1 MHRQFY
7 SFCFGMDFRFKNRTL
22 FRNRYPGNR
31 FLYFIYKQSTMA
43 DTEISTKNWYA
54 VHTRTKWESRVC
66 KNLEKKKINH
76 FCPGVFR
83 RNLFRND
90 MEALFPSH
98 VFIYADEHERC
109 LVSRMEGVINFVY
122 WLSKPAIIPIKEIES
137 IKDFMNCVSEVSV
150 EKTNILPDKPVGF
163 AAYPSANG
171 IEWGQEKSGLFRLA
185 LPSLGYI
192 LAGLPAKSGVNRY
205 SNPLPVLNVGHAHGS
220 LMGLL
225 LK

>member
-1 MHRQFY
+1 M
-7 SFCFGMDFRFKNRTL
+7 
-22 FRNRYPGNR
+22 P
-31 FLYFIYKQSTMA
+31 

-54 VHTRTKWESRVC
+54 VHTRIKWESRVC
-66 KNLEKKKINH
+66 KSLEKKKINH
-76 FCPGVFR
+76 FCPGVFK

-137 IKDFMNCVSEVSV
+137 IKNFMNCVSEVVTV
-150 EKTNILPDKPVGF
+150 EKTNILPDKPVSF
-163 AAYPSANG
+163 AAYPTANG
-171 IEWGQEKSGLFRLA
+171 VEWGQEKTGLFRLA

-205 SNPLPVLNVGHAHGS
+205 RNPLPVLNVGHSIALGRFA
-220 LMGLL
+220 GLL